1 MNPILAIVGRPNV
14 GKSTLFNRLTRSK
27 RALVDNRPGITRDRL
42 HGVITHEGFQMTLV
56 DTGGFEDLGQDPLQK
71 GVRAQV
77 ETAIQE
83 ADRVIF
89 MVDGR
94 EGVLPGDEEM
104 ARLLRRTQ
112 KKVFLAANKIDGPEN
127 EHLANDFYQLGY
139 KTVYALSAAHGHGVK
154 ALLHELTQGLSP
166 SRDTSESSD
175 EIRVAVLGK
184 PNVGKSS
191 LINRILKTDRLV
203 VSELPGTTR
212 DTVDSTFSYGGRKY
226 LLIDTAGIRRKS
238 RVREK
243 IDTFSMIKAIK
254 SLDRCHVAVL
264 LLDGAEGV
272 SDQDAR
278 ICGYAFEKG
287 RGLVLA
293 VNKWD
298 LVKGNKEKKDQLE
311 RGIQRQLKFIAFAP
325 RINLSALTGERVIKL
340 FSRVDSVY
348 DQFSKRISTALVNR
362 AIQEVIEKH
371 PPSRIGRGRL
381 KFFYA
386 TQTRTK
392 PPTFTVFVNRP
403 DMLHFSYERF
413 LNNQLRVNL
422 GLTLT
427 TVKLLF
433 RKR

>member
-1 MNPILAIVGRPNV
+1 MTPLLAIVGRPNV

-42 HGVITHEGFQMTLV
+42 HGIITHEGLQMTLV

-71 GVRAQV
+71 GVRTQV
-77 ETAIQE
+77 ETAIRE

-104 ARLLRRTQ
+104 VRLLRKTE

-139 KTVYALSAAHGHGVK
+139 ETVYALSAAHGYGVK
-154 ALLHELTQGLSP
+154 ALLHELVKGLSP
-166 SRDTSESSD
+166 SQDIQENAD
-175 EIRVAVLGK
+175 EIRVAILGK

-212 DTVDSTFSYGGRKY
+212 DTVDSIFSHGGRKY

-243 IDTFSMIKAIK
+243 IDKFSMIKAIK

-264 LLDGAEGV
+264 LLDGSEGV

-287 RGLVLA
+287 RGLVLG

-298 LVKGNKEKKDQLE
+298 LIQGNTEKKGLLE
-311 RGIQRQLKFIAFAP
+311 RGIERQLKFIAFAP
-325 RINLSALTGERVIKL
+325 RINLSALTGERVMKL
-340 FSRVDSVY
+340 FTGIDTVY
-348 DQFSKRISTALVNR
+348 DQFSARISTALVNR

-413 LNNQLRVNL
+413 LNNQLRLNL
-422 GLTLT
+422 GLTRT
-427 TVKLLF
+427 SIKLLF

>member
-1 MNPILAIVGRPNV
+1 MPPILAIVGRPNV

-27 RALVDNRPGITRDRL
+27 RALVDDRPGITRDRL
-42 HGVITHEGFQMTLV
+42 HGVITHEGLQMTLV

-77 ETAIQE
+77 ETAISE

-104 ARLLRRTQ
+104 ARILRRTQ
-112 KKVFLAANKIDGPEN
+112 KKVFLAANKIDGPEK

-139 KTVYALSAAHGHGVK
+139 KTVYALSAAHGYGVK
-154 ALLHELTQGLSP
+154 SLLHDLTKGLSP
-166 SRDTSESSD
+166 SRDTSENAD

-212 DTVDSTFSYGGRKY
+212 DTVDVTFFYGGRKY

-243 IDTFSMIKAIK
+243 VDKFSMIKAIK
-254 SLDRCHVAVL
+254 SLDRCHIAVL

-287 RGLVLA
+287 RGLVVA

-298 LVKGNKEKKDQLE
+298 LVKGNAEKKDQLE

-340 FSRVDSVY
+340 FSRIDSVY
-348 DQFSKRISTALVNR
+348 DQFARRISTALVNR

-371 PPSRIGRGRL
+371 PPPRIGRGRL
-381 KFFYA
+381 KFYYA

-413 LNNQLRVNL
+413 LNNQLRVHL
-422 GLTLT
+422 GLTRT
-427 TVKLLF
+427 SIKLIF
-433 RKR
+433 RER

>member
-1 MNPILAIVGRPNV
+1 MPPLLAIVGRPNV

-27 RALVDNRPGITRDRL
+27 RALVDDRPGITRDRL
-42 HGVITHEGFQMTLV
+42 HGVITHEGLQMTLV

-71 GVRAQV
+71 RVRAQV
-77 ETAIQE
+77 ETAISE

-104 ARLLRRTQ
+104 ARILRRMQ
-112 KKVFLAANKIDGPEN
+112 KKVFLAANKIDGPEK

-139 KTVYALSAAHGHGVK
+139 KTVYALSAAHGYGVK
-154 ALLHELTQGLSP
+154 ALLHDLSQGLSP
-166 SRDTSESSD
+166 SQDISESSD

-203 VSELPGTTR
+203 VSEFPGTTR
-212 DTVDSTFSYGGRKY
+212 DTVDATFSYGGRKY

-243 IDTFSMIKAIK
+243 IDKFSMIKAIK

-287 RGLVLA
+287 RGLVVA

-298 LVKGNKEKKDQLE
+298 LVKENAEKKDQLE
-311 RGIQRQLKFIAFAP
+311 KGIQRQLKFVAFAP
-325 RINLSALTGERVIKL
+325 KINLSALTGECVMKL
-340 FSRVDSVY
+340 FSRIDSVY
-348 DQFSKRISTALVNR
+348 DQFSRRISTALVNR
-362 AIQEVIEKH
+362 AIQEIIEKH

-381 KFFYA
+381 KFYYA

-413 LNNQLRVNL
+413 LNNQLRVHL
-422 GLTLT
+422 GLTRISI
-427 TVKLLF
+427 KLIF
-433 RKR
+433 RER

>member
-1 MNPILAIVGRPNV
+1 MTPLLAIVGRPNV

-42 HGVITHEGFQMTLV
+42 HGTITHEGLRMTLV

-77 ETAIQE
+77 ETAITE

-104 ARLLRRTQ
+104 ARILRRTQ
-112 KKVFLAANKIDGPEN
+112 KKIFLAANKIDGPEK
-127 EHLANDFYQLGY
+127 EHLASDFYQLGY
-139 KTVYALSAAHGHGVK
+139 ETVYALSAAHGYGVK
-154 ALLHELTQGLSP
+154 ALLHELTKGLSP
-166 SRDTSESSD
+166 SRDTPENSD

-212 DTVDSTFSYGGRKY
+212 DTVDVTFLYGGRKY
-226 LLIDTAGIRRKS
+226 LLIDTAGIRRKA

-254 SLDRCHVAVL
+254 SLDRCHVVVL

-287 RGLVLA
+287 RGLVVA

-298 LVKGNKEKKDQLE
+298 LVKGNAEKKEQLE

-340 FSRVDSVY
+340 FSRIDSVY
-348 DQFSKRISTALVNR
+348 DQFSRRISTALVNR

-371 PPSRIGRGRL
+371 PPPRIGRGRL
-381 KFFYA
+381 KFYYA

-413 LNNQLRVNL
+413 LNNQLRVHL
-422 GLTLT
+422 GLTRT
-427 TVKLLF
+427 AIKLLF
-433 RKR
+433 RER

>member
-1 MNPILAIVGRPNV
+1 MPPVIAIVGRPNV

-27 RALVDNRPGITRDRL
+27 RALVDDRPGITRDRL
-42 HGVITHEGFQMTLV
+42 HGTISHEGLQMTLV

-83 ADRVIF
+83 ADRIIF

-94 EGVLPGDEEM
+94 EGVLPGDDEM
-104 ARLLRRTQ
+104 AHLLRRMQ
-112 KKVFLAANKIDGPEN
+112 KRVFLVVNKIDGPEK
-127 EHLANDFYQLGY
+127 EHLAGEFYQLGY
-139 KTVYALSAAHGHGVK
+139 DAVYTLSAAHGYGVK
-154 ALLHELTQGLSP
+154 ALLNDLVKGLSP
-166 SRDTSESSD
+166 SEDTGEDSE

-212 DTVDSTFSYGGRKY
+212 DTVDSAFSYGGREY

-243 IDTFSMIKAIK
+243 VDKFSMIKAIK

-278 ICGYAFEKG
+278 ICGYALEKG
-287 RGLVLA
+287 RGIVLA
-293 VNKWD
+293 INKWD
-298 LVKGNKEKKDQLE
+298 LVKGNVEKRNQLE
-311 RGIQRQLKFIAFAP
+311 RGIERRLKFISFAP
-325 RINLSALTGERVIKL
+325 RINLSALTGERVMKL
-340 FSRVDSVY
+340 FSRIDSVY
-348 DQFSKRISTALVNR
+348 DQFSRRIGTPLVNR
-362 AIQEVIEKH
+362 AIQEVMEKH
-371 PPSRIGRGRL
+371 PPPRLGRGRL
-381 KFFYA
+381 KFYYG

-413 LNNQLRVNL
+413 LNNQLGIHL
-422 GLTLT
+422 GLTQTPL
-427 TVKLLF
+427 KLVF

>member
-1 MNPILAIVGRPNV
+1 MHPILAIVGRPNV
-14 GKSTLFNRLTRSK
+14 GKSTLFNRLTHSK
-27 RALVDNRPGITRDRL
+27 RALVDDRPGITRDRL
-42 HGVITHEGFQMTLV
+42 HGTISHEGLQMTLV

-89 MVDGR
+89 LVDGR

-104 ARLLRRTQ
+104 AHLLRRMQ
-112 KKVFLAANKIDGPEN
+112 KQVFLVVNKIDGPEK
-127 EHLANDFYQLGY
+127 EHMAGEFYQLGY
-139 KTVYALSAAHGHGVK
+139 EAVYTLSAAHGYGIK
-154 ALLHELTQGLSP
+154 ALLHELVKGLSP
-166 SRDTSESSD
+166 SEDSSENSE

-212 DTVDSTFSYGGRKY
+212 DTVDSAFSYGGREY

-243 IDTFSMIKAIK
+243 VDKFSMIKAIK

-298 LVKGNKEKKDQLE
+298 LVKGNVEKKNQLE
-311 RGIQRQLKFIAFAP
+311 HGIERQLKFISFAP
-325 RINLSALTGERVIKL
+325 RINLSALTGERVMKL
-340 FSRVDSVY
+340 FSMIDSVY
-348 DQFSKRISTALVNR
+348 DQFSRRIGTPLVNR
-362 AIQEVIEKH
+362 AIQELMEKH
-371 PPSRIGRGRL
+371 PPPRVGRGRL
-381 KFFYA
+381 KFYYG

-413 LNNQLRVNL
+413 LNNQLGIHL
-422 GLTLT
+422 GLTKTPL
-427 TVKLLF
+427 KLVF